1 MKLVVPAAVLVVCAA
16 ATPATLAQ
24 PLPAS
29 ATTGAGG
36 RAGTLSVA
44 ANQPAASDQP
54 VAISLVDAL
63 GRALDHNLSVLL
75 AEERARGAEGARW
88 TSLADLLPNVSGRV
102 SENRQRINLAAFG
115 FPLPPGAPSLVG
127 PFNVF
132 DARVSVSQSVFDLRA
147 LNDTRAQ
154 SHQLAAARLTVQRAR
169 DLVVLVAGN
178 LYLHALASAV
188 RVDAVTAQV
197 QTAQA
202 ILDQANSMKAAG
214 MVAGIDVLRA
224 ELQLSTERLRSTA
237 ARNELEKTKLQLARV
252 IGLEP
257 GRAFTLSDAL
267 PELPAQ
273 DLSVTEAIARAYQ
286 SRPDYQAAQERLRAA
301 EASRRAVVGEF
312 LPSLRVNADYGRIG
326 LTPGEAEGTYAL
338 TGIVNVPIFN
348 GGRSRGRLI
357 QADSDIRARQAE
369 LDDLKAAIDTEVRSS
384 YLDMDAARQQLDVA
398 TRARDIAARQLT
410 QARDRFG
417 AGVAS
422 NIEVVQAQEAVATSA
437 DQYITALYAYNSARA
452 ALVRDLGL
460 AEETARQFLGG
471 VR

>member
-1 MKLVVPAAVLVVCAA
+1 MKFVLPTAVLLIGTAAAVPAS
-16 ATPATLAQ
+16 AQ
-24 PLPAS
+24 PLLLTATATAGRTAGSPA
-29 ATTGAGG
+29 ATT
-36 RAGTLSVA
+36 LSQSA
-44 ANQPAASDQP
+44 PA

-63 GRALDHNLSVLL
+63 GRALDHNLGVLL
-75 AEERARGAEGARW
+75 AEERVRSAEGTRW
-88 TSLADLLPNVSGRV
+88 TVLADLLPNVSGRV
-102 SENRQRINLAAFG
+102 TENRQKINLAAFG
-115 FPLPPGAPSLVG
+115 FPLQPGMPALVG

-132 DARVSVSQSVFDLRA
+132 DARVSVSQSVLDLRA
-147 LNDTRAQ
+147 LNDARAQ
-154 SHQLAAARLTVQRAR
+154 AHQVAAARLTVQRAR

-188 RVDAVTAQV
+188 RVESADAQV
-197 QTAQA
+197 KTAQA
-202 ILDQANSMKAAG
+202 ILDQANNMKAAG

-224 ELQLSTERLRSTA
+224 ELQLSTERLRATA

-273 DLSVTEAIARAYQ
+273 DLSLDQAIERAYQ

-301 EASRRAVVGEF
+301 EATRRAALGEF
-312 LPSLRVNADYGRIG
+312 LPSVRVNADYGRIG

-357 QADSDIRARQAE
+357 QADADIRSRQAE
-369 LDDLKAAIDTEVRSS
+369 LDDLKAGIDTEVRSS
-384 YLDMDAARQQLDVA
+384 YLDMDAARQQLEVA

-410 QARDRFG
+410 QARDRFA